1 MALALIAGSGNLP
14 LQIIQSCVNKGKP
27 LLVIG
32 FEGQTTLEKNA
43 YTEFSLGAIGKI
55 LEHLK
60 TNNIQEIVF
69 AGGIRRPAWS
79 ELDLDWVGM
88 KWFKTL
94 GFKALKGDNDL
105 LSGILDL
112 LKQEG
117 FNIIKPGDLLDNL
130 MSTTGIL
137 TTTSPSESALADI
150 ERGLVI
156 LNSLSSADVG
166 QAVIVQQGLVLGIEA
181 IEGTAALIDR
191 CSALKRSGGGV
202 LVKIAKT
209 GQSQDVDLPT
219 IGPDTIRQI
228 KAAGFAGIALGA
240 RNTQIID
247 YDETIRLANEY
258 NLFIVGV

>member
-1 MALALIAGSGNLP
+1 MTLALIAGSGHLP
-14 LQIIQSCVNKGKP
+14 LQIIQSCLDTKKP

-32 FEGQTTLEKNA
+32 FEGQTILEKDS
-43 YTEFSLGAIGKI
+43 YTEFSLGSIGKI

-60 TNNIQEIVF
+60 AHNIKEIVF

-94 GFKALKGDNDL
+94 GFKALKGDDDL

-117 FNIIKPGDLLDNL
+117 FKIIKPSDLLEGL
-130 MSTTGIL
+130 MPTTGVL
-137 TTTSPSESALADI
+137 TTTLPSKNDWADI

-156 LNSLSSADVG
+156 LNCLSSADVG
-166 QAVIVQQGLVLGIEA
+166 QAVVVQQGLVLGIEA
-181 IEGTAALIDR
+181 IEGTKVLIER
-191 CSALKRSGGGV
+191 CSNLKRSSGGV
-202 LVKIAKT
+202 LVKTAKT
-209 GQSQDVDLPT
+209 QQSQEVDLPT

-240 RNTQIID
+240 GNTQIID
-247 YDETIRLANEY
+247 YDKTIKLANEF